1 MAQRLYKKL
10 STMPDIKF
18 TQTVESNQLFFIMP
32 HEKEDKLQ
40 EYYHFYFWNETIGEM
55 RLVTSFDTTEED
67 VDKLIAC
74 IKTL

>member
-1 MAQRLYKKL
+1 
-10 STMPDIKF
+10 
-18 TQTVESNQLFFIMP
+18 MP

>member
-1 MAQRLYKKL
+1 MKN
-10 STMPDIKF
+10 M
-18 TQTVESNQLFFIMP
+18 
-32 HEKEDKLQ
+32 Q